1 MERVIRRPAH
11 AKLNVFLRVLG
22 RRADGYHEIES
33 LIVPVSLADD
43 VTVRLDPELRL
54 SVRGELADAVP
65 LDEDNLVVRAAR
77 ALAAAGGV
85 DAGADIELEKRIPV
99 AAGLGGGSADAAAAL
114 LALDELWGCGLD
126 GEALLALG
134 ATVGSDV
141 PALLHGGPVIV
152 RGRGEI
158 VEPASVGPA
167 WWVLV
172 PMPFGVPVGDSFAW
186 WEASSGEPGPDFLPI
201 LERASGRLERMGDAL
216 FNVLEA
222 GVAARHGEV
231 RDAMGQ
237 LREFGALGAVMCGS
251 GPTVAGLAATEDDA
265 HRIAR
270 AIPGSIPVSTP

>member
-1 MERVIRRPAH
+1 
-11 AKLNVFLRVLG
+11 

-43 VTVRLDPELRL
+43 LTVRLDPELRL

-77 ALAAAGGV
+77 ALAAVGEV

-141 PALLHGGPVIV
+141 PALLHGGAVIV

-158 VEPASVGPA
+158 VEPVSVGPA

-172 PMPFGVPVGDSFAW
+172 
-186 WEASSGEPGPDFLPI
+186 
-201 LERASGRLERMGDAL
+201 
-216 FNVLEA
+216 
-222 GVAARHGEV
+222 
-231 RDAMGQ
+231 
-237 LREFGALGAVMCGS
+237 
-251 GPTVAGLAATEDDA
+251 
-265 HRIAR
+265 
-270 AIPGSIPVSTP
+270 

>member
-1 MERVIRRPAH
+1 MERVIRRRAS
-11 AKLNVFLRVLG
+11 AKVNVFLRVLG

-43 VTVRLDPELRL
+43 ITVRLDPELRL

-77 ALAAAGGV
+77 ALASAGRV
-85 DAGADIELEKRIPV
+85 EAGADIELQKRIPV

-126 GEALLALG
+126 GGALLELG
-134 ATVGSDV
+134 ASVGSDV

-158 VEPASVGPA
+158 VEPATVGPA

-172 PMPFGVPVGDSFAW
+172 PMPFQVRVGDAFAW
-186 WEASSGEPGPDFLPI
+186 WDESGEPGPDFLPI
-201 LERASGRLERMGDAL
+201 LKRAGGRLEEVGDAM
-216 FNVLEA
+216 FNVLEV
-222 GVAARHGEV
+222 GVAARHREV
-231 RDAMGQ
+231 GDVLGR
-237 LREFGALGAVMCGS
+237 LRELGALGAVMCGS
-251 GPTVAGLAATEDDA
+251 GPTVAGLAATEEDA
-265 HRIAR
+265 RQMAR
-270 AIPGSIPVSTP
+270 TIPGSISVSTP